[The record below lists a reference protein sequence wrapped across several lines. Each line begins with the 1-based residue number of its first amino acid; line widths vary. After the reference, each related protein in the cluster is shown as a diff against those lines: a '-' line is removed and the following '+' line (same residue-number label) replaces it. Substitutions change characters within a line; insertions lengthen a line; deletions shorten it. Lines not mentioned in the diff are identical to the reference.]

1 MLAAE
6 KIMNNPAPPITQGK
20 TDKDESFPV
29 AMGFLP
35 KEARR
40 VVMAFYKLAREA
52 DDIADHPSLPGPEK
66 VKRLAALDAVL
77 AGGPE
82 TEGTENAARYLQA
95 IAGTKMPV
103 EHPRHLLIA
112 FTRDSERNRCQ
123 DWEDLIEYC
132 RFSANPVGRFL
143 LDLLGAKPE
152 ARPASDHLCTAL
164 QILNHMQDVKADYL
178 HLNRIYLPQDWLTE
192 AGVAEADLKAEVST
206 SDLRHLIDRVL
217 DKTERHLEA
226 AEALPGLVD
235 SLGLRMQAG
244 TTLAVSWRLLHLLKN
259 NDPLRRP
266 IKLSKLD
273 WLIGAVKGFF
283 RGFFP

>member
-1 MLAAE
+1 
-6 KIMNNPAPPITQGK
+6 MNNQAPPITQGK

-29 AMGFLP
+29 AMFFLP
-35 KEARR
+35 KSARR
-40 VVMAFYKLAREA
+40 LVLAFYKLAREA
-52 DDIADHPSLPGPEK
+52 DDIADHPTLPGPEK
-66 VKRLAALDAVL
+66 VRQLAALDEVL
-77 AGGPE
+77 AGGAE
-82 TEGTENAARYLQA
+82 TAGTENASRYLRA
-95 IAGTKMPV
+95 IVGTNIPV

-112 FTRDSERNRCQ
+112 FTRDSKRNRCH

-152 ARPASDHLCTAL
+152 ARAASDHLCTAL

-178 HLNRIYLPQDWLTE
+178 HLDRIYLPQDWMIE
-192 AGVAEADLKAEVST
+192 AGVNEADLKADSST
-206 SDLRHLIDRVL
+206 HDLRHLIDRVL
-217 DKTERHLEA
+217 DKTEQHLTA
-226 AEALPGLVD
+226 AEALPGLVT

-259 NDPLRRP
+259 NDPLCRP

-273 WLIGAVKGFF
+273 WLIGAIKGFF